1 MLVWLDASVGVADG
15 VLRAAEAQ
23 RFGDIEAW
31 RQGLLAQRDTMLREA
46 REAAQALREQARRE
60 AADMA
65 EAALADAQ
73 HAVARGYEEG
83 LRRGILEWHARQ
95 AEQVVD
101 RSAMLRRMHEK
112 LATIVTSAVERIVHT
127 EQRAA
132 LYQRALRSVQ
142 GLARGAGPLALR
154 VSTADYE
161 HARVALQSLSELE
174 AQGLAVEVSVDPAL
188 SPGSC
193 VFESEAGIIDAS
205 LQTQLDGL
213 RGAMERAV
221 RKMVEDTQ
229 DAGS

>member
-15 VLRAAEAQ
+15 VLRAADAQ

-60 AADMA
+60 AADIA

-112 LATIVTSAVERIVHT
+112 LATIVTSAVEPAVDGPENAPKRTPVIGRPIACAINWVSIVPDAPT
-127 EQRAA
+127 
-132 LYQRALRSVQ
+132 SVPATMSSV
-142 GLARGAGPLALR
+142 LS
-154 VSTADYE
+154 ST
-161 HARVALQSLSELE
+161 
-174 AQGLAVEVSVDPAL
+174 
-188 SPGSC
+188 
-193 VFESEAGIIDAS
+193 
-205 LQTQLDGL
+205 
-213 RGAMERAV
+213 
-221 RKMVEDTQ
+221 
-229 DAGS
+229 